1 MFYVGADDLPAWSV
15 AGVEIGVQ
23 YDLVP
28 DGKVTKRRQFSAMH
42 SPLPTYPVAGTF
54 FDEL

>member
-1 MFYVGADDLPAWSV
+1 MFYVGADVLPAWSV